1 MRYSAEMAV
10 CIVLCGG
17 GGDATRGYRY
27 CIDLLSY
34 AMQTGAKT
42 TVRDFKLPYDVET
55 LKQQPMLAAT
65 LDPAAVDQLYRQL
78 ECQLGRAYNCRSFDS
93 SDCGGS
99 SATLTSPLSTL
110 RVNTTSTSS
119 LHTDDAAAA
128 AAEDRSSSSS
138 SSGSTK

>member
-1 MRYSAEMAV
+1 
-10 CIVLCGG
+10 
-17 GGDATRGYRY
+17 
-27 CIDLLSY
+27 
-34 AMQTGAKT
+34 MQTGAKT

-110 RVNTTSTSS
+110 RVNTASTSS
-119 LHTDDAAAA
+119 LHTDDAAAAAA

-138 SSGSTK
+138 SSSSSGGSTK